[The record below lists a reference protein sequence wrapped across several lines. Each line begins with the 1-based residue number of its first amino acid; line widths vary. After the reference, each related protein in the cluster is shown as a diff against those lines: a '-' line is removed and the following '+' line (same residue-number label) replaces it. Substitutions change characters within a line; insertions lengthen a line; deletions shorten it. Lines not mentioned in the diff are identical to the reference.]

1 MGRLNSVVRLA
12 MTLPSAL
19 TDFSAWIE
27 AHATTVDLLKWIL
40 VGLLAW
46 TLGVFRFLRA
56 KLKRPKLEIESFT
69 SRCIWQEIGVVDG
82 NDHNARVVFL
92 IESGITNPTTDPL
105 VVRDFTL
112 KVKRLK
118 SWPVR
123 NHPLNAVTL
132 PSRVRNSIGEITK
145 LLKNWFS
152 NFSEGSESLTLNGR
166 IEARDHQSGFLLFVS
181 VSWGYLRPL
190 EKNGAIPVKLSA
202 RLTTGERLVARSNII
217 LMDDH
222 SAFEAMV
229 PGILEHVENRST
241 WNIIRAQA

>member
-1 MGRLNSVVRLA
+1 MSLLSGLTAFSV
-12 MTLPSAL
+12 
-19 TDFSAWIE
+19 WIE
-27 AHATTVDLLKWIL
+27 AHATTVDLLKW
-40 VGLLAW
+40 VFVSLLAW

-69 SRCIWQEIGVVDG
+69 SRCIWQELGVVDG

-92 IESGITNPTTDPL
+92 IESGITNPTTDPI

-112 KVKRLK
+112 QVKRLK

-132 PSRVRNSIGEITK
+132 PSRVRHSIGDITK

-152 NFSEGSESLTLNGR
+152 NFPEGPESLTLHGR
-166 IEARDHQSGFLLFVS
+166 VEPRDHESGFLLFVS
-181 VSWGYLRPL
+181 ASWGYLRPVN
-190 EKNGAIPVKLSA
+190 KNGAIPVKLCA
-202 RLTTGERLVARSNII
+202 RLTTGERLVARSHIA

-229 PGILEHVENRST
+229 PGVLEHVQNRST
-241 WNIIRAQA
+241 WNIIRG

>member
-1 MGRLNSVVRLA
+1 
-12 MTLPSAL
+12 MTLPSVL
-19 TDFSAWIE
+19 NNLVGWIE
-27 AHATTVDLLKWIL
+27 AHATTVDLLKWIV

-46 TLGVFRFLRA
+46 TLGVFRFIRA

-69 SRCIWQEIGVVDG
+69 SRCIWQELGVVDG

-92 IESGITNPTTDPL
+92 IEAGINNPTTDPI

-118 SWPVR
+118 GWPVR

-132 PSRVRNSIGEITK
+132 PSRVRHNIGSITK

-152 NFSEGSESLTLNGR
+152 NFPEGPDNLTLG
-166 IEARDHQSGFLLFVS
+166 ARTESRDCQSGFLLFVS
-181 VSWGYLRPL
+181 ASWGYLRPFA
-190 EKNGAIPVKLSA
+190 KDGAIPVKLYA
-202 RLTTGERLVARSNII
+202 RLTTGERLVARSNIV

-222 SAFEAMV
+222 AAFEAMV
-229 PGILEHVENRST
+229 PGVLNHVQNRST

>member
-1 MGRLNSVVRLA
+1 MISLSE
-12 MTLPSAL
+12 L
-19 TDFSAWIE
+19 TDISSWIE
-27 AHATTVDLLKWIL
+27 AHATTVGLLKWAI
-40 VGLLAW
+40 VGVLAW

-69 SRCIWQEIGVVDG
+69 SRCIWQELGVVDG
-82 NDHNARVVFL
+82 NDHNARAVFL
-92 IESGITNPTTDPL
+92 IEAGITNPTTDPI

-118 SWPVR
+118 GWPVR
-123 NHPLNAVTL
+123 NPPLNPVTL
-132 PSRVRNSIGEITK
+132 PSRVRHNIGSITK

-152 NFSEGSESLTLNGR
+152 NFPEGPDSLTLSGR
-166 IEARDHQSGFLLFVS
+166 IEPRDHQSGFLLFVS
-181 VSWGYLRPL
+181 ASWGYLRPL
-190 EKNGAIPVKLSA
+190 KKNGSIPVKLCV

-229 PGILEHVENRST
+229 PGVLLYVQNRST
-241 WNIIRAQA
+241 WNIVRAQP